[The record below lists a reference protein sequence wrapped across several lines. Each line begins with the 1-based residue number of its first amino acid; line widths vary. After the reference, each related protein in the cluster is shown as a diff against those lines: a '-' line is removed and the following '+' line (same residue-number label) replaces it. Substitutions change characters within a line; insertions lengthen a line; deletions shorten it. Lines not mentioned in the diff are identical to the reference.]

1 MRILVV
7 GGGGREHALVWKIR
21 QSPVVKEVYCAPGN
35 AGIKELADCVPIDTS
50 NIVELADFAQT
61 IRADLTVVGPELPMV
76 LGIAEEFHRRNLSIF
91 CPSRGAAEIEGSKAF
106 ARGFMDRQGIPS
118 PRYAVCATKEEVE
131 EYLRAG
137 ELGYPVVVKAD
148 GLAGG
153 KGTTIA
159 EDAGQLRDQARALME
174 EKKFGAAGARIVLEE
189 FLEGEEVS
197 FFALSDGA
205 RVLPLVSV
213 QDHKRALDGDQGPNT
228 GGMGTV
234 SPATNLSLDIHK
246 QVMSEVVVPTVKGM
260 ADEGRKFQGVLYVG
274 LMITADGPKVLEFN
288 ARFGDPECQV
298 IMARL
303 RSDVVPLLAGVADGD
318 LGDARLEW
326 AKEPACCVVLASRGY
341 PDKSETGQPIDGLEK
356 LKSEGD
362 IVVYHAATSEQDGR
376 IVTAGGRVLGVTAVG
391 ANLGAAVSRAY
402 EGVDK
407 ISFDGMQYRRD
418 IGRSALA
425 RLQKQSG

>member
-1 MRILVV
+1 
-7 GGGGREHALVWKIR
+7 
-21 QSPVVKEVYCAPGN
+21 
-35 AGIKELADCVPIDTS
+35 
-50 NIVELADFAQT
+50 
-61 IRADLTVVGPELPMV
+61 
-76 LGIAEEFHRRNLSIF
+76 
-91 CPSRGAAEIEGSKAF
+91 
-106 ARGFMDRQGIPS
+106 
-118 PRYAVCATKEEVE
+118 
-131 EYLRAG
+131 
-137 ELGYPVVVKAD
+137 
-148 GLAGG
+148 
-153 KGTTIA
+153 
-159 EDAGQLRDQARALME
+159 
-174 EKKFGAAGARIVLEE
+174 
-189 FLEGEEVS
+189 
-197 FFALSDGA
+197 
-205 RVLPLVSV
+205 
-213 QDHKRALDGDQGPNT
+213 
-228 GGMGTV
+228 
-234 SPATNLSLDIHK
+234 
-246 QVMSEVVVPTVKGM
+246 M

-274 LMITADGPKVLEFN
+274 LMITANGPKVLEFN

-341 PDKSETGQPIDGLEK
+341 PDKSETGQPIDGLEG

-391 ANLGAAVSRAY
+391 ANLSAAVGRAY